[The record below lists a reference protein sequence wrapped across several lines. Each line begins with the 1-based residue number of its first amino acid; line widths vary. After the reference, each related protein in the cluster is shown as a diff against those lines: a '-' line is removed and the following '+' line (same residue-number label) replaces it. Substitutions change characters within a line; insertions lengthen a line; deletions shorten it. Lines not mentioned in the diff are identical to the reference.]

1 MLFAVEADSINP
13 RGGMEVMEKRCGV
26 DFSCY
31 SLCFY
36 SSTGY
41 IGEQFGTGVPEPLG
55 SLSNTAEE
63 KAELPG
69 PLVAGTH
76 SQHMEEN
83 RIQGKGENLKF
94 GSEKIAFVNTGL
106 NNTCLLRSVSLHF
119 LAYNWA

>member
-41 IGEQFGTGVPEPLG
+41 IGEQFGTGVPGTGVPQQYGRGKSRASRPLSCWDPFPAYG
-55 SLSNTAEE
+55 GKQNSRQGG
-63 KAELPG
+63 K
-69 PLVAGTH
+69 
-76 SQHMEEN
+76 SQ
-83 RIQGKGENLKF
+83 
-94 GSEKIAFVNTGL
+94 V
-106 NNTCLLRSVSLHF
+106 
-119 LAYNWA
+119 W

>member
-13 RGGMEVMEKRCGV
+13 RGGIEVTEKRCGV

-41 IGEQFGTGVPEPLG
+41 MAGQCGPGVPEPLG
-55 SLSNTAEE
+55 ILSNAAEE

-69 PLVAGTH
+69 TLAAGTH
-76 SQHMEEN
+76 SLSERLEEN
-83 RIQGKGENLKF
+83 RAQGKGENLKF
-94 GSEKIAFVNTGL
+94 GSEKMTFVNKGL
-106 NNTCLLRSVSLHF
+106 HNTSL
-119 LAYNWA
+119 